1 MTHSA
6 SLLFYTR
13 PVVLDRAQHAALKF
27 ETSADLGFAAGASV
41 VPLLS
46 VEFVDAAR
54 EYPIVF
60 LRNAEAVLAPVV
72 LTGTPAGHNVY
83 VEKSGRWNA
92 RYVPAYV
99 RRYPFVLAQTAPD
112 QFTVCIDE
120 ACPGLDASHGTA
132 LFDSSGKPSGTLQQV
147 VSGLSEFQRQAKLTE
162 TFMQRLEAAG
172 LLMEASGRVN
182 VIDGRHLN
190 LQGFWV
196 VDEARL
202 RALPPDTLQ
211 SLLASGELGLIY
223 AHLLSL
229 GNLTELVRRAPDA
242 TADAEPRPPVKHQR
256 PSTVQA
262 ETVR

>member
-13 PVVLDRAQHAALKF
+13 PVALDRAQHAALKL
-27 ETSADLGFAAGASV
+27 EPATDLGFAAGASV
-41 VPLLS
+41 VPLLG
-46 VEFVDAAR
+46 VEFTEAAR

-60 LRNAEAVLAPVV
+60 LRNGEAGLVPVV
-72 LTGTPAGHNVY
+72 LTGAPGGHNVY

-99 RRYPFVLAQTAPD
+99 RRYPFVFAQTAPD
-112 QFTVCIDE
+112 QFTVCIDA
-120 ACPGLDASHGTA
+120 ACPGLDESHGA
-132 LFDSSGKPSGTLQQV
+132 PLFDPSGKPSAVLQQV
-147 VSGLSEFQRQAKLTE
+147 VSGLSEFQRQAQLTE

-172 LLMEASGRVN
+172 LLMEAAGRVN
-182 VIDGRHLN
+182 LIGRNLA

-196 VDEARL
+196 VDETRL

-211 SLLASGELGLIY
+211 SLLTSGELGLIY

-229 GNLTELVRRAPDA
+229 GNLTELLRRAPDA
-242 TADAEPRPPVKHQR
+242 AA
-256 PSTVQA
+256 A
-262 ETVR
+262 AA